1 MCAHKLFSHIR
12 GHNFNNFVDTLSKS
26 AGKLYDFFKPA
37 ANSFADGA
45 MKAIE
50 GSINNKDNWG
60 LFGTIVADKTLEYF
74 TAPKGQVNAATPP
87 TTGTIVKYGPAIP
100 PTDETVII
108 ETREKKPKV
117 PVRRVKLVRKKVPV
131 KKTTAKTVSQL
142 TAPKPKKKTKRRR
155 YAAAI

>member
-1 MCAHKLFSHIR
+1 MNTHKFFSRIR

-26 AGKLYDFFKPA
+26 AGIVYDFFKPA
-37 ANSFADGA
+37 VNSFADGA
-45 MKAIE
+45 MRSIE

-60 LFGTIVADKTLEYF
+60 LFGTIVADKALEYF

-87 TTGTIVKYGPAIP
+87 TTGSIVKYGPAIP

-108 ETREKKPKV
+108 ETPAKKAKI
-117 PVRRVKLVRKKVPV
+117 PVRRMKLVRKIPV